1 MLIGDSV
8 IHDGRTYVI
17 VGFTPASV
25 APAEV
30 QLTEPESGMTFWLE
44 MSLFRELG
52 SMERAALRVVPSEG
66 SSSR

>member
-8 IHDGRTYVI
+8 MHDGHTYVI

-25 APAEV
+25 RPSEV
-30 QLTEPESGMTFWLE
+30 QLTEPQTGMTFWLE

-52 SMERAALRVVPSEG
+52 PIERAALRVVPPEG
-66 SSSR
+66 TSRR